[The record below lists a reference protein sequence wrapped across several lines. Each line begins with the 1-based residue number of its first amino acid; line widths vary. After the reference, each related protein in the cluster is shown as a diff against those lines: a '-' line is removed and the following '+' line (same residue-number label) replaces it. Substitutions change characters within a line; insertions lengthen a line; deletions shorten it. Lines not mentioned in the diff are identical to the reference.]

1 MLRNKYILALLL
13 VCVSRII
20 TAQTLNYDSVKTA
33 IISGNPELEMY
44 RQQANAMDAMALG
57 AKAWDAPQIGAGFF
71 MTPYNPTYWQ
81 PRMMSIDGMNTMM
94 PGMGNFMIQGRQ
106 MIPNP
111 TRLNAN
117 KKYLSAV
124 SSVETES
131 GNATANNLLYEGKKL
146 YHEIQIIDRKI
157 LILIEAEKTLETMI
171 TLGEKNIAYNQEML
185 SSIYKAKSQKAQLQN
200 ERVMLENERKQ
211 KLYYLSSL
219 MNRKGEVLFQIDSQ
233 LVFKEYEKATIDTTF
248 LASNRSDLLVLDRNI
263 QVTLLKQKV
272 ERYKSRPDFGI
283 EFGHMFAFGENP
295 NQFTLMGMMS
305 IPIAPW
311 SSKMYRSNVLAYNYQ
326 LKAFSSQKQA
336 VMNESVGM
344 LYGIKNEIAS
354 AKYQI
359 ELYKTMILPSLQ
371 KSYELAMLSY
381 TQNTGSL
388 FQALD
393 ARMNLQMAQL
403 QYEEVTLK
411 LLLLQA
417 EYEKQLQLF

>member
-131 GNATANNLLYEGKKL
+131 GNATANNLLYEGKNFITK
-146 YHEIQIIDRKI
+146 YKS
-157 LILIEAEKTLETMI
+157 LIEK
-171 TLGEKNIAYNQEML
+171 Y
-185 SSIYKAKSQKAQLQN
+185 
-200 ERVMLENERKQ
+200 
-211 KLYYLSSL
+211 SSL
-219 MNRKGEVLFQIDSQ
+219 LR
-233 LVFKEYEKATIDTTF
+233 
-248 LASNRSDLLVLDRNI
+248 
-263 QVTLLKQKV
+263 QKKHWK
-272 ERYKSRPDFGI
+272 R
-283 EFGHMFAFGENP
+283 
-295 NQFTLMGMMS
+295 
-305 IPIAPW
+305 
-311 SSKMYRSNVLAYNYQ
+311 
-326 LKAFSSQKQA
+326 
-336 VMNESVGM
+336 
-344 LYGIKNEIAS
+344 
-354 AKYQI
+354 
-359 ELYKTMILPSLQ
+359 
-371 KSYELAMLSY
+371 
-381 TQNTGSL
+381 
-388 FQALD
+388 
-393 ARMNLQMAQL
+393 
-403 QYEEVTLK
+403 
-411 LLLLQA
+411 
-417 EYEKQLQLF
+417 

>member
-1 MLRNKYILALLL
+1 
-13 VCVSRII
+13 
-20 TAQTLNYDSVKTA
+20 
-33 IISGNPELEMY
+33 
-44 RQQANAMDAMALG
+44 
-57 AKAWDAPQIGAGFF
+57 
-71 MTPYNPTYWQ
+71 
-81 PRMMSIDGMNTMM
+81 
-94 PGMGNFMIQGRQ
+94 
-106 MIPNP
+106 
-111 TRLNAN
+111 
-117 KKYLSAV
+117 
-124 SSVETES
+124 
-131 GNATANNLLYEGKKL
+131 
-146 YHEIQIIDRKI
+146 
-157 LILIEAEKTLETMI
+157 MI

>member
-200 ERVMLENERKQ
+200 ERVMLE
-211 KLYYLSSL
+211 
-219 MNRKGEVLFQIDSQ
+219 
-233 LVFKEYEKATIDTTF
+233 
-248 LASNRSDLLVLDRNI
+248 
-263 QVTLLKQKV
+263 
-272 ERYKSRPDFGI
+272 
-283 EFGHMFAFGENP
+283 
-295 NQFTLMGMMS
+295 
-305 IPIAPW
+305 
-311 SSKMYRSNVLAYNYQ
+311 
-326 LKAFSSQKQA
+326 
-336 VMNESVGM
+336 
-344 LYGIKNEIAS
+344 
-354 AKYQI
+354 
-359 ELYKTMILPSLQ
+359 
-371 KSYELAMLSY
+371 
-381 TQNTGSL
+381 
-388 FQALD
+388 
-393 ARMNLQMAQL
+393 
-403 QYEEVTLK
+403 
-411 LLLLQA
+411 
-417 EYEKQLQLF
+417 